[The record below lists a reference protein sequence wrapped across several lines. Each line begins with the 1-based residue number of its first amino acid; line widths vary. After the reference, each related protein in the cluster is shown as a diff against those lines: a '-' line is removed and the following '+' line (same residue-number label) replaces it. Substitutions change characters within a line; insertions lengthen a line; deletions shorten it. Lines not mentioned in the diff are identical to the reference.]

1 VEIAINALLTVVGLA
16 MLCFGGNWLV
26 SGGVSIAKKLR
37 ISQMV
42 IGLTVVAYGTST
54 PELAASIAAT
64 VGAHTDLI
72 LGNIVGSNISNV
84 GMVIGISAI
93 ISPLVVSKATTRKE
107 VPIMIGVML
116 LLVAISVDGE
126 ISQYDG
132 ILLIAGLIAFTVYTL
147 SRAKKERKQEEEDPA
162 AQKSSV
168 PRAVGLIAIG
178 SGLLYFGGLVTI
190 ENVISIAQGIGIS
203 ETVAG
208 ITIVAIG
215 TSLPE
220 LVTSIVAIK
229 KGHTD
234 IGIGTIVGSNIYN
247 ILMIMGI
254 ASMITGIAVV
264 PGIFTDYLVMIG
276 FAVVLVA
283 FLRSGIIPRPAGI
296 GLAIAGIICSLVIL
310 IQPQAPEVEV
320 EGDGTVNRPDAEY
333 LQNPQNYNWG
343 QGIGLLLL
351 AVVYALSLRG
361 VGFLFCTSAFLVLGG
376 ILLGERRYTFLIPI
390 SITASVLVWYL
401 VDQVLTIYLRP
412 WPGWVYY

>member
-1 VEIAINALLTVVGLA
+1 MEIAINALLTVVGLA

-54 PELAASIAAT
+54 PELAASITAA
-64 VGAHTDLI
+64 VGLHTDLI
-72 LGNIVGSNISNV
+72 LGNIVGSNISNI

-93 ISPLVVSKATTRKE
+93 ISPLLVSKATTRKE

-147 SRAKKERKQEEEDPA
+147 SRAKKERKQEEDLST
-162 AQKSSV
+162 QKSSV
-168 PRAVGLIAIG
+168 PRALGLVAIG
-178 SGLLYFGGLVTI
+178 SGLLYLGGYLTI
-190 ENVISIAQGIGIS
+190 ENVVLIAQGIGIS

-220 LVTSIVAIK
+220 LITSITAIK

-247 ILMIMGI
+247 ILMIMGV
-254 ASMITGIAVV
+254 ASVITGIAVV
-264 PGIFTDYLVMIG
+264 PGMFTDYLVMIG
-276 FAVVLVA
+276 FAIVLIA

-296 GLAIAGIICSLVIL
+296 GLAIAYAV
-310 IQPQAPEVEV
+310 
-320 EGDGTVNRPDAEY
+320 Y
-333 LQNPQNYNWG
+333 LGYT
-343 QGIGLLLL
+343 LL
-351 AVVYALSLRG
+351 
-361 VGFLFCTSAFLVLGG
+361 F
-376 ILLGERRYTFLIPI
+376 
-390 SITASVLVWYL
+390 
-401 VDQVLTIYLRP
+401 
-412 WPGWVYY
+412 